1 MPRVRKRCQCIFG
14 KNKVRYRAATVDL
27 TGNTL
32 EFVETSIDTLDRRKQ
47 KQGRWE
53 RFDGVVRNVDAE

>member
-1 MPRVRKRCQCIFG
+1 M
-14 KNKVRYRAATVDL
+14 RYRAATVNL